1 MHPIIWILLILAFSA
16 GAAAFGY
23 MYRKDMVEKKI
34 NRSEETARR
43 LYDDAV
49 RKADD
54 YKKEK
59 VLEAKEEILQARAV
73 MDAEKA
79 DNDRE
84 MRDRRAEMQRS
95 ENRLVQREASLDKR
109 SDSLDNRENDLKK
122 RSDSLDNR
130 ENDLKKRS
138 DNLDRKEEE
147 ADHLM
152 QEAEALHQKQSTELE
167 RIAAMT
173 QDEAKQIIIE
183 RVQKEAFHDAAA
195 QVRDIEA
202 RAKEEAEKKARNI
215 IALAIQKCAADH
227 VAESTVSVI
236 SLPNDEMKG
245 RIIGREGRNI
255 RALETATGVDLIIDD
270 TPEAVIVSA
279 FDPVRREI
287 ARLAVEKLINDGRIH
302 PARIE
307 ETVEK
312 AKKEVEN
319 QIREAGESAVFETNQ
334 HGIHHELVKLLGRLK
349 YRTSY
354 GQNVLKH
361 SIEVS
366 HLAGLMA
373 AELGADVQLAK
384 RAGLLHDIGKAVD
397 HEAEGTHVTLGG
409 ELARKY
415 HESNDVI
422 HAILAH
428 HNDVEPQT
436 VEAVLVQAA
445 DAISAARPGARRES
459 LENYIKRL
467 TKLEE
472 ISMSFDG
479 VEKCYAIQSG
489 REVRIMVKPDDVT
502 DEGTKVLA
510 KEIAKRIEKEM
521 EYPGQIRVNVIR
533 ETRSMEYAK

>member
-1 MHPIIWILLILAFSA
+1 MQWLWTLLAGIICLGA
-16 GAAAFGY
+16 GLVSGY
-23 MYRKDMVEKKI
+23 QYRKQEAEKKI
-34 NRSEETARR
+34 GRAEEVATK
-43 LYDDAV
+43 LYEDAV
-49 RKADD
+49 RKAEEF
-54 YKKEK
+54 KKEK
-59 VLEAKEEILQARAV
+59 ILEAKEEILKQKQENDREKMENDRELRERRNEVQRQERRLAQREEAL
-73 MDAEKA
+73 DKKA
-79 DNDRE
+79 DNMETRE
-84 MRDRRAEMQRS
+84 
-95 ENRLVQREASLDKR
+95 ENLNRKAAAVQKLQE
-109 SDSLDNRENDLKK
+109 
-122 RSDSLDNR
+122 
-130 ENDLKKRS
+130 
-138 DNLDRKEEE
+138 
-147 ADHLM
+147 
-152 QEAEALHQKQSTELE
+152 EAEAFREKQVTELE

-173 QDEAKQIIIE
+173 QDEAKQIIVE
-183 RVQKEAFHDAAA
+183 RVQKDAFHDAAA
-195 QVRDIEA
+195 MVRDIEA
-202 RAKEEAEKKARNI
+202 RAKDEGEKKARNI

-236 SLPNDEMKG
+236 ALPNDDMKG

-287 ARLAVEKLINDGRIH
+287 ARIAVEKLIMDGRIH

-307 ETVEK
+307 EMVEK
-312 AKKEVEN
+312 ARKEVDN
-319 QIREAGESAVFETNQ
+319 QIREAGDNAVFETNQ
-334 HGIHHELVKLLGRLK
+334 HGIHHELVKLLGRLR

-361 SIEVS
+361 AIEVS

-415 HESNDVI
+415 HESPDVI

-467 TKLEE
+467 EKLEE
-472 ISMSFDG
+472 IANSFNG
-479 VEKCYAIQSG
+479 VEKCFAIQSG

-502 DEGTKVLA
+502 DEGTKILA

-533 ETRSMEYAK
+533 ETRSTEYAK

>member
-1 MHPIIWILLILAFSA
+1 MVLWILLGLIV
-16 GAAAFGY
+16 GAAAGGFAGY
-23 MYRKDMVEKKI
+23 SYRKQAVEAKI
-34 NRSEETARR
+34 GRTEEYAKH

-49 RKADD
+49 RKADE

-59 VLEAKEEILQARAV
+59 VLEAKEEILKAK
-73 MDAEKA
+73 AE
-79 DNDRE
+79 NDRE
-84 MRDRRAEMQRS
+84 IRERRNELQRN
-95 ENRLVQREASLDKR
+95 ERRIAQREESLDK
-109 SDSLDNRENDLKK
+109 K
-122 RSDSLDNR
+122 
-130 ENDLKKRS
+130 S
-138 DNLDRKEEE
+138 DNLEAREESLNKKQADILKREEE
-147 ADHLM
+147 AEELHRR
-152 QEAEALHQKQSTELE
+152 QETELE
-167 RIAAMT
+167 RIAGMT
-173 QDEAKQIIIE
+173 QDEARQMISE
-183 RVQKEAFHDAAA
+183 RVQKDAFHDAAA
-195 QVRDIEA
+195 MVRDIEA
-202 RAKEEAEKKARNI
+202 KAREEGEKKARNI

-236 SLPNDEMKG
+236 ALPNDDMKG

-255 RALETATGVDLIIDD
+255 RALESATGVDLIIDD
-270 TPEAVIVSA
+270 TPEAIIVSA

-287 ARLAVEKLINDGRIH
+287 ARIAVERLIMDGRIH

-307 ETVEK
+307 EMVEK
-312 AKKEVEN
+312 AKKEVDN
-319 QIREAGESAVFETNQ
+319 QIREAGENAVFETNQ
-334 HGIHHELVKLLGRLK
+334 HGLHHELVKLLGRLK

-415 HESNDVI
+415 HESPDVI

-467 TKLEE
+467 EKLEE
-472 ISMSFDG
+472 ISMSFEG

-533 ETRSMEYAK
+533 ETRSTEYAK

>member
-1 MHPIIWILLILAFSA
+1 M
-16 GAAAFGY
+16 
-23 MYRKDMVEKKI
+23 
-34 NRSEETARR
+34 
-43 LYDDAV
+43 
-49 RKADD
+49 
-54 YKKEK
+54 
-59 VLEAKEEILQARAV
+59 
-73 MDAEKA
+73 
-79 DNDRE
+79 
-84 MRDRRAEMQRS
+84 
-95 ENRLVQREASLDKR
+95 
-109 SDSLDNRENDLKK
+109 
-122 RSDSLDNR
+122 
-130 ENDLKKRS
+130 
-138 DNLDRKEEE
+138 
-147 ADHLM
+147 
-152 QEAEALHQKQSTELE
+152 
-167 RIAAMT
+167 
-173 QDEAKQIIIE
+173 
-183 RVQKEAFHDAAA
+183 
-195 QVRDIEA
+195 
-202 RAKEEAEKKARNI
+202 
-215 IALAIQKCAADH
+215 
-227 VAESTVSVI
+227 
-236 SLPNDEMKG
+236 
-245 RIIGREGRNI
+245 
-255 RALETATGVDLIIDD
+255 
-270 TPEAVIVSA
+270 
-279 FDPVRREI
+279 
-287 ARLAVEKLINDGRIH
+287 
-302 PARIE
+302 
-307 ETVEK
+307 VEK

-319 QIREAGESAVFETNQ
+319 QIREAGEAAVFETNQ

-384 RAGLLHDIGKAVD
+384 RAGLLHEIGKAVD

-415 HESNDVI
+415 HESPDVV
-422 HAILAH
+422 HCILAH

-467 TKLEE
+467 EKLEE
-472 ISMSFDG
+472 IATSFPG

-502 DEGTKVLA
+502 DDGTKILA

>member
-1 MHPIIWILLILAFSA
+1 MQIYWVILIALAT
-16 GAAAFGY
+16 AAAGVVGGY
-23 MYRKDMVEKKI
+23 QYRKQASEKRI
-34 NRSEETARR
+34 GRTEEYARN
-43 LYDDAV
+43 LLEDAQ
-49 RKADD
+49 RKADEK
-54 YKKEK
+54 KKETI
-59 VLEAKEEILQARAV
+59 LEAKEEVLRLKT
-73 MDAEKA
+73 EL
-79 DNDRE
+79 DRE
-84 MRDRRAEMQRS
+84 CRDRRAEVQRS
-95 ENRLVQREASLDKR
+95 ERRVQQREETLDKK
-109 SDSLDNRENDLKK
+109 SDALEKREESLNQKQNDLV
-122 RSDSLDNR
+122 RQQEELD
-130 ENDLKKRS
+130 
-138 DNLDRKEEE
+138 
-147 ADHLM
+147 
-152 QEAEALHQKQSTELE
+152 QGQQKQMAELE
-167 RIAAMT
+167 RIAGMT
-173 QDEAKQIIIE
+173 QDEACQMLVSRI
-183 RVQKEAFHDAAA
+183 QKAASHDAAA
-195 QVRDIEA
+195 MVREIETRA
-202 RAKEEAEKKARNI
+202 RDEAEKKARNI
-215 IALAIQKCAADH
+215 IALAIQRCAADH
-227 VAESTVSVI
+227 AAETTVSVVP
-236 SLPNDEMKG
+236 LPNDEMKG

-287 ARLAVEKLINDGRIH
+287 ARLAIEKLIMDGRIH

-307 ETVEK
+307 ECVEK
-312 AKKEVEN
+312 AKKEVDN
-319 QIREAGESAVFETNQ
+319 QIREAGEQAVFETNQ
-334 HGIHHELVKLLGRLK
+334 HGIHPELVKLLGRMR

-373 AELGADVQLAK
+373 AELGADVALAK

-397 HEAEGTHVTLGG
+397 HEQEGTHVSLGG

-415 HESNDVI
+415 NESPDVI

-445 DAISAARPGARRES
+445 DAISAARPGARREN

-467 TKLEE
+467 EKLEE
-472 ISMSFDG
+472 IANSFDG
-479 VEKCYAIQSG
+479 VEKCFAIQSG

-502 DEGTKVLA
+502 DEGTKILA

-533 ETRSMEYAK
+533 ETRSTEYAK